1 MLQNQKRMNAVCMA
15 SVQRRRPS
23 PVRASYDNLGN
34 MHIANATEA
43 ILVAGTNGI
52 VDLLSLT
59 VVRCSNR
66 VGSYLNSS
74 FMATLK
80 SYCCNSMLLRGP
92 GSVFSR
98 SNASTCT
105 KRNSYWKPPQASA
118 SNDFHLP
125 ISSSAVKNR
134 TSIDDIR
141 SLRLIT
147 AVKTPYLPNG
157 QVDLDAY
164 DNLVN
169 MQIADGVEGILVAGT
184 TGEGQL
190 MTWDEQIMLIAHT
203 VNCFGDKVKVVG
215 NAGSNCTS
223 EAIKATER
231 GFDVG
236 MNAALHINPYY
247 GKTSWD
253 GLVAHYN
260 NVLSIGPI
268 IIYNIPSRTNQD
280 IPPSVVQ
287 TLAQCPNLVG
297 VKECVG
303 TERIKQYT
311 DQGIAVWTGI
321 DKISHDARWEFG
333 AVGVQSVAGNL
344 IPGLMRELMFE
355 GKNPTLNSKLI
366 PLFDWLSSEP
376 VPIALNTALA
386 QLGIIKPVFRLPH
399 VPLPVEKRIEFVIL
413 VKKIG
418 REHFVGQKDVQVLDD
433 DDFIL
438 VGRY

>member
-1 MLQNQKRMNAVCMA
+1 MAMLKN
-15 SVQRRRPS
+15 
-23 PVRASYDNLGN
+23 Y
-34 MHIANATEA
+34 
-43 ILVAGTNGI
+43 
-52 VDLLSLT
+52 
-59 VVRCSNR
+59 RCR
-66 VGSYLNSS
+66 
-74 FMATLK
+74 
-80 SYCCNSMLLRGP
+80 SMLFRGP
-92 GSVFSR
+92 GSVSFR
-98 SNASTCT
+98 SNASTCN
-105 KRNSYWKPPQASA
+105 KRSTLWKPPRASA
-118 SNDFHLP
+118 RNDFRLLMG
-125 ISSSAVKNR
+125 SSAVKNR
-134 TSIDDIR
+134 TPIEDIR

-147 AVKTPYLPNG
+147 AVKTPYLPDG
-157 QVDLDAY
+157 QFDLDAY

-169 MQIADGVEGILVAGT
+169 MQIANGVEGILVAGT

-203 VNCFGDKVKVVG
+203 VNCFGDQVKVVG

-231 GFDVG
+231 GFAVG

-247 GKTSWD
+247 GKTSLD

-260 NVLSIGPI
+260 SVLSIGPI
-268 IIYNIPSRTNQD
+268 IIYNIPTRTNQD

-287 TLAQCPNLVG
+287 TLAQNPNLVG
-297 VKECVG
+297 IKECVG

-311 DQGIAVWTGI
+311 DQGIVVWTGI
-321 DKISHDARWEFG
+321 DKISHDARWGCG

-366 PLFDWLSSEP
+366 PLFDWLSQAP

-399 VPLPVEKRIEFVIL
+399 VPLPVEKRVEFVIL
-413 VKKIG
+413 VKEMG
-418 REHFVGQKDVQVLDD
+418 RHHFVGQKDVEVLDD
-433 DDFIL
+433 DDFIV